1 MLPHLTGAQWLL
13 AVLAAVGIG
22 LSKSGLSGLSFFH
35 VLVFAFLF
43 GPRDS
48 TGIVLPMLLI
58 GDISAVRT
66 FRAHTEWS
74 HVRRMLPAT
83 LIGVVLA
90 ALTMSRLT
98 SASFGPLIGW
108 VILGLTALQAFYT
121 WQPQRLGN
129 VPHAPAFAWTIGL
142 LAGAATMFANA
153 AGPIFSLYGLAMSL
167 PKFTFVGT
175 SAWFFLIVNAFKV
188 PFSAWLGLIHGSSLL
203 LNLILAPAV
212 ICGLL
217 AGRWITHRL
226 PQRTFNIMLLFFAAL
241 AALRLIG
248 AF

>member
-1 MLPHLTGAQWLL
+1 MLPHLTGAQWVL

-35 VLVFAFLF
+35 VLVFAFIF

-66 FRAHTEWS
+66 FRAHTDWS

-83 LIGVVLA
+83 CLGVVVA
-90 ALTMSRLT
+90 AITMSRMT
-98 SASFGPLIGW
+98 NASFGPLIGW
-108 VILGLTALQAFYT
+108 VILVLTALQAFFT

-129 VPHAPAFAWTIGL
+129 VPHAPAFAWTVGL

-153 AGPIFSLYGLAMSL
+153 AGPIFALYGLAMSL

-175 SAWFFLIVNAFKV
+175 SAWFFLIVNAFKL

-203 LNLILAPAV
+203 LNLMLAPAV
-212 ICGLL
+212 VGGLL
-217 AGRWITHRL
+217 AGQWITRRL
-226 PQRTFNIMLLFFAAL
+226 PQRLFNILLLAL
-241 AALRLIG
+241 AGVAALRLIG